1 MAECDE
7 GKVANDDTAHGNKQR
22 HSPETIEFLD
32 EVVYASRDSQDIQK
46 LLAQAGDVFGGK
58 HQKRTARVQEAKR
71 RSTLK
76 MKEKTLDDEKRA
88 GAFPW
93 DQVFEL

>member
-76 MKEKTLDDEKRA
+76 MKEKTLDDTKSKIT
-88 GAFPW
+88 
-93 DQVFEL
+93 Q